1 MFKYFLASKSPRRKD
16 LMTQIGI
23 EFQVMISERDE
34 IITSTVPEE
43 VVKEFF
49 ENQVEF
55 NYVPY
60 SALDKCR
67 VEDGKLIGI
76 LSDGDIIKAIKNEF

>member
-34 IITSTVPEE
+34 MVVNHDLLAYNAGWYPACRTTS
-43 VVKEFF
+43 
-49 ENQVEF
+49 Q
-55 NYVPY
+55 
-60 SALDKCR
+60 
-67 VEDGKLIGI
+67 
-76 LSDGDIIKAIKNEF
+76 KAFTKSVRSCFVRLF

>member
-34 IITSTVPEE
+34 
-43 VVKEFF
+43 
-49 ENQVEF
+49 
-55 NYVPY
+55 
-60 SALDKCR
+60 L
-67 VEDGKLIGI
+67 
-76 LSDGDIIKAIKNEF
+76 